1 MGVGIGVGAARVVE
15 AEGRLA
21 DQERDL
27 AHRHADVGP
36 RACEVDLAGHL
47 GPPFAGINQVRFM
60 RSAAVAALSARFPE
74 LPRLQRVSVR
84 LLPAPRLRPNPPTIK
99 SRRATLSRDPRGGPA
114 RLPCRKTPDDVVCRA
129 ATTDEGAREL
139 SRGHGF
145 VVAAFVIV
153 FGGCVTLTP
162 QQQETVADVQRFADG
177 TATTYNLPRIRV
189 TIEPATN
196 LGIGGRYRQGN
207 FYLNARTLGS
217 GNLTALVAH
226 ELAHYVL
233 GHEPLSGPSMAELQR
248 VQELREL
255 DANAKA
261 VEILMRVRGMS
272 QTEAVRT
279 MATRLRR
286 AQAVTGCGGALAPG
300 HRPPADEIAD
310 LLARFPDSAPLLAEL
325 EESIPLDSKDPRA
338 SAGAPAA
345 EKPAAPSAVAAI
357 RVPVPVWKPGDTWTF
372 CLESPTGKGM
382 YVWSVDREERVEGVA
397 HYVIKQGTRE
407 IFYRTADLA

>member
-1 MGVGIGVGAARVVE
+1 MSFAAPPSPIG
-15 AEGRLA
+15 
-21 DQERDL
+21 
-27 AHRHADVGP
+27 
-36 RACEVDLAGHL
+36 
-47 GPPFAGINQVRFM
+47 
-60 RSAAVAALSARFPE
+60 AL
-74 LPRLQRVSVR
+74 
-84 LLPAPRLRPNPPTIK
+84 T
-99 SRRATLSRDPRGGPA
+99 RR
-114 RLPCRKTPDDVVCRA
+114 
-129 ATTDEGAREL
+129 
-139 SRGHGF
+139 HGF
-145 VVAAFVIV
+145 VVAAFVIGV
-153 FGGCVTLTP
+153 GGCAHLTP
-162 QQQETVADVQRFADG
+162 QQQDTVADVQRFADG

-207 FYLNARTLGS
+207 FYLNVRMLGS
-217 GNLTALVAH
+217 GGLTAVVAH

-233 GHEPLSGPSMAELQR
+233 RHEPISGVSVAELQR

-279 MATRLRR
+279 MATHLRR

-310 LLARFPDSAPLLAEL
+310 LLSRFPDSAPLLAEL
-325 EESIPLDSKDPRA
+325 EGSIPLDSKDPRA

-382 YVWSVDREERVEGVA
+382 YVWSVDREERVEGVS

-407 IFYRTADLA
+407 IFYRTADLAYTRETVNGAVVRQHSPSRVRYVWPLEVGKTWEQAFREDRPVDRRATEREDTVSIEGEETVTVLAGTFRTLKIAYRNKRTTAIRYEEWYAPELKNPVRIRERLDSGLQVRELFAYSLQ